1 MTHPDFQPIALFMCV
16 RVWSSFALSTV
27 FSMRRTHL
35 QEDESRILDTK
46 TISPKRYALKVKHWK
61 LVSKKINVKS
71 YDGFM
76 L

>member
-1 MTHPDFQPIALFMCV
+1 
-16 RVWSSFALSTV
+16 
-27 FSMRRTHL
+27 MRRTHL